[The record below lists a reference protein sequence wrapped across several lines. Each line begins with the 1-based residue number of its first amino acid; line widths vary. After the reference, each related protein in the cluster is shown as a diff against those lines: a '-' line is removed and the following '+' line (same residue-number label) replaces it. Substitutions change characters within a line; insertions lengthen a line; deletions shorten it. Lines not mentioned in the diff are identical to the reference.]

1 MLQFI
6 GPVLKL
12 STVELVDS
20 ERIGILWKFIFIC
33 CSFWSCQDLIFLK
46 DFKEAGGCRET
57 ASWRTRE
64 VREETSVI
72 FKSLKRPVP
81 QFKSLRTCR
90 AQDRRKKRLEDPPWT
105 SITREAPE
113 KWKIPVEFWIRFS
126 KFWAWLFYA
135 GKNNCC

>member
-64 VREETSVI
+64 VHEETSVI
-72 FKSLKRPVP
+72 FKSLKRPMSE
-81 QFKSLRTCR
+81 FKSLRTCQ
-90 AQDRRKKRLEDPPWT
+90 AQGCRKKRLEDPTLDERHQRGPWKVNN
-105 SITREAPE
+105 SCGILDQIF
-113 KWKIPVEFWIRFS
+113 KVLSLVVLCWK
-126 KFWAWLFYA
+126 K
-135 GKNNCC
+135 